1 MSKELPYFK
10 FFPSEWITGD
20 VTLCSME
27 AQGIFV
33 NILGFYWNKNCSMS
47 LANAK
52 QRFSKHIAGFNQL
65 LESAI
70 IKVDKDDNIIINFL
84 DEQMNEFI
92 DVSEKR
98 AIAGKKGGLAK
109 AKHLPE
115 FAKAKRSNIDK
126 EIDIDKIK
134 NKTPIPPLTEFLEHS
149 KIACNKANLNFNE
162 LSFAIESKYETWVQD
177 GWKDGNG
184 NKIKI
189 WKTKLN
195 NTLPFLKPIKQ
206 QLNKHPAGRYHSGEK
221 NYEDEVL

>member
-52 QRFSKHIAGFNQL
+52 QRFSKHISGFNQL

-70 IKVDKDDNIIINFL
+70 IKVDKNDNIIINFL

-115 FAKAKRSNIDK
+115 FAKAKRSYKDK
-126 EIDIDKIK
+126 ERDKDKDVYKTKPKNLQMVIDYM
-134 NKTPIPPLTEFLEHS
+134 TEKKCL
-149 KIACNKANLNFNE
+149 NANVEGQKFYDHFN
-162 LSFAIESKYETWVQD
+162 SN
-177 GWKDGNG
+177 GWKVGGKAPMKD
-184 NKIKI
+184 
-189 WKTKLN
+189 WRSAV
-195 NTLPFLKPIKQ
+195 NTWLSRIGIGIKQ
-206 QLNKHPAGRYHSGEK
+206 KAESEITFS
-221 NYEDEVL
+221 